1 MSFSWMF
8 GILVSGWVQPPGTSS
23 MCLVFAA
30 CTHSS
35 LDRTMVRFTA
45 DTTGTAAGRLP
56 ALLVYLVHTKA
67 CLGGCTPHT
76 HTDTHI
82 SHTCTYASLIC
93 RHTGIPPVHAIYTLS
108 TYNLSDVIWR
118 LTPGAPTKW
127 KNTQTLTLHGKSVT
141 KNRNEKNNNH
151 NNE

>member
-1 MSFSWMF
+1 MF

-56 ALLVYLVHTKA
+56 ALLVYLVHTEA

-76 HTDTHI
+76 HTRTHTSHILVHMPHSSGDTQAYLQRMQSTCCLHI
-82 SHTCTYASLIC
+82 IFLMWY
-93 RHTGIPPVHAIYTLS
+93 G
-108 TYNLSDVIWR
+108 DWR
-118 LTPGAPTKW
+118 LEHQQNGKIPK
-127 KNTQTLTLHGKSVT
+127 LTLHGKSVT
-141 KNRNEKNNNH
+141 KNRREKNNNH
-151 NNE
+151 NSE